1 MQPLQ
6 QHLRDVNKYCSIV
19 AMATTFIARGPRPDG
34 RELGPVAGT
43 PSSSPE
49 LRPAH
54 NRNGFVRGVGSAALW
69 AACAALAPSGAWA
82 APPAVTAPE
91 PAPAPAA
98 VSDVNAGAPHADL
111 ADRAALEA
119 FFDGVFDVGMK
130 EHHVTGA
137 VVAVVKDGQL
147 LFTKGYGYQDIDR
160 AIPVDPYKTLFRIGS
175 TTKLFTW
182 TSVMQLVEQGKLDLD
197 KDVNGY
203 LEDVKIP
210 ATYDKPITLRD
221 IMTHTSGFEEGFLGY
236 LITNDPQNQISIK
249 EAMQRH
255 MPARVRPPG
264 VMSSYSNYAT
274 ALAGLIVEQVSGEP
288 YNDYIARHVFEPL
301 DMQFAAVQE
310 PVPQR
315 LEPYVATSYRQKN
328 GAPVAEKYE
337 IVGGFRP
344 AGSGA
349 VSAVDMTHFMI
360 AHLQDGR
367 YGSKQILKPE
377 TAQRMHKTAFQ
388 LDPRFPGMALGFYH
402 SNHNGLDAIGHGGDV
417 AYCHT
422 DLLLIPARQLGLFV
436 SFYTTDNRVRERV
449 VDAFFDRYFPAP
461 PEAKTVTSAEV
472 MAAAR
477 RYAGSYEFTRRN
489 QSRIDKLLSFTTQM
503 SVSALPDGNLVVSGA
518 LGPEPWQFR
527 PVGENLY
534 QQIGGKFHLSFRS
547 DAQGRPTHMFF
558 DFLPFMPLER
568 TPWYERTGFWY
579 VALGLAFLM
588 FVATLVRA
596 GFRRREIKALPVA
609 PRRAEQLALA
619 VAAWALATVAVL
631 AAVLAINGDGFSS
644 GIPTSFKLAL
654 TMPVIFVVLAA
665 VLVFATVRA
674 WRERRAI
681 FLSLVALAAVVF
693 SLWLWQWN
701 VLGWQ
706 FG

>member
-1 MQPLQ
+1 
-6 QHLRDVNKYCSIV
+6 
-19 AMATTFIARGPRPDG
+19 MAC
-34 RELGPVAGT
+34 L
-43 PSSSPE
+43 PE
-49 LRPAH
+49 TRS
-54 NRNGFVRGVGSAALW
+54 GFVRGLASASLW
-69 AACAALAPSGAWA
+69 IACATLAPLGASA
-82 APPAVTAPE
+82 APPPVTAPD
-91 PAPAPAA
+91 PAPAPAAPAA
-98 VSDVNAGAPHADL
+98 VSDVNATSPRAELD
-111 ADRAALEA
+111 DRAALES

-130 EHHVTGA
+130 EHHVAGA
-137 VVAVVKDGQL
+137 AVAVVKDGQL

-160 AIPVDPYKTLFRIGS
+160 AIPVDPHKTLFRIGS

-197 KDVNGY
+197 KDVNTY
-203 LEDVKIP
+203 LRDVHVP

-236 LITNDPQNQISIK
+236 LITDDPQKQIPIK

-264 VMSSYSNYAT
+264 VMSAYSNYAT

-288 YNDYIARHVFEPL
+288 YNDYIARHIFEPL

-315 LEPYVATSYRQKN
+315 LGPYVATSYKQKN
-328 GAPVAEKYE
+328 GAPVAQKYE

-367 YGSKQILKPE
+367 YGSSQILKPE
-377 TAQRMHKTAFQ
+377 TAQLMHRTAFQ

-422 DLLLIPARQLGLFV
+422 DLLLIPARQIGLFV

-461 PEAKTVTSAEV
+461 PEAKTDAKIDATTVIGPEV
-472 MAAAR
+472 VAAAQ
-477 RYAGSYEFTRRN
+477 RYTGSYEFTRRN
-489 QSRIDKLLSFTTQM
+489 HSKLDKLLSFTTQM

-534 QQIGGKFHLSFRS
+534 LQIGGKTHLAFRS
-547 DAQGRPTHMFF
+547 DAQGHPTHMFL
-558 DFLPFMPLER
+558 DFLPFMPMER

-579 VALGLAFLM
+579 VALGLAFLT
-588 FVATLVRA
+588 FVAAVIRA

-609 PRRAEQLALA
+609 PRRAERLALA
-619 VAAWALATVAVL
+619 TAAWALATVAVFG
-631 AAVLAINGDGFSS
+631 AVLSVHGEGLSS

-665 VLVFATVRA
+665 VLVIATFRA
-674 WRERRAI
+674 WRDRRSI